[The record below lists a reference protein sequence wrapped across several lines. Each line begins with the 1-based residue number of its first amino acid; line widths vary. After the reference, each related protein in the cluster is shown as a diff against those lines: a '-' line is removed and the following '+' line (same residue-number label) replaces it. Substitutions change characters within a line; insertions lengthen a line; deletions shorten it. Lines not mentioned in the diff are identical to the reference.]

1 VWTFAKPLPFGRL
14 RVLGMSIVNKG
25 SRVNSAA
32 SPEDLHKLFVQ
43 ALNSGDLDALV
54 ALYAFDGF
62 LMARS
67 GPARGISAIRKA
79 LADYVA
85 MKPMI
90 QLTTRKVVQVEDTA
104 LLVADWRFH
113 GTTRDGGDVS
123 TSGTSIE
130 VARRQ
135 TDGNWCYFIDLPYG
149 LG

>member
-1 VWTFAKPLPFGRL
+1 MKST
-14 RVLGMSIVNKG
+14 
-25 SRVNSAA
+25 AA
-32 SPEDLHKLFVQ
+32 PEDLDKLFAT

-67 GPARGISAIRKA
+67 GPVRGISAIRKA
-79 LADYVA
+79 LAEYVA
-85 MKPMI
+85 MKPTL
-90 QLTTRKVVQVEDTA
+90 QLTTRRVVQAGDTA

-113 GTTRDGGDVS
+113 GTAADGSDVA

-130 VARRQ
+130 VARRES
-135 TDGNWCYFIDLPYG
+135 DGSWRYFIDLPDG

>member
-1 VWTFAKPLPFGRL
+1 MQRKKVAVETACGQP
-14 RVLGMSIVNKG
+14 
-25 SRVNSAA
+25 VNSAT

-67 GPARGISAIRKA
+67 GPARGVSAICKA
-79 LADYVA
+79 LAGYVA
-85 MKPMI
+85 MKPTI
-90 QLTTRKVVQVEDTA
+90 QLTTRRVVQAGDTA

-113 GTTRDGGDVS
+113 GTASDGGCVS

-130 VARRQ
+130 VARCQ
-135 TDGNWCYFIDLPYG
+135 PDGSWRYFIDLPNG
-149 LG
+149 LD